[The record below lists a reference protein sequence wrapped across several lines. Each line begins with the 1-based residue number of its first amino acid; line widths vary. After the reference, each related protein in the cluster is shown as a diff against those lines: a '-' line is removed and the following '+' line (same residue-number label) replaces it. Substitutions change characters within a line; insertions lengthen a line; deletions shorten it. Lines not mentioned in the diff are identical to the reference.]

1 MCFLGSQRLQAVS
14 PGSLEGFQRSRSM
27 FHHRL
32 ISTSSTSTSS
42 FSNMRRVCFI
52 VGPFALKI
60 RSSSSLTDNH
70 LELKSTRLLYKL
82 KQHKAIKEYLLRLF
96 QDISDDPYTLKCVV
110 HAFPPL
116 RLTNLCLIPERVHM
130 PRSEAGHR
138 RNRNQR

>member
-1 MCFLGSQRLQAVS
+1 MFLGLTAFAGGFAGKFGRLSEKQIYVPSSVNKHVKHVNILLFKHATRV
-14 PGSLEGFQRSRSM
+14 FYRRSFCSD
-27 FHHRL
+27 
-32 ISTSSTSTSS
+32 
-42 FSNMRRVCFI
+42 
-52 VGPFALKI
+52 I
-60 RSSSSLTDNH
+60 RSSSLLTETY